1 MSMLQSTQSLPWYH
15 SDYLLPA
22 SVQSLLTEPEVAM
35 LEYICRCQFSG
46 AGAIVDVGSF
56 LGGSTV
62 AIVDGLLQNPCFDPQ
77 KHRVQSY
84 DLFQLLQPLQAYG
97 AWADQLGEGYSFLK
111 DFEQNLGDR
120 LPRVD
125 VHAGDL
131 LQEVWNDG
139 PIEIAFIDVAKSPE
153 LNSHVI
159 QQFFP
164 SLIPGKSILIQ
175 QDLQYPGCPWL
186 AVCMY
191 VLRDYFSV
199 VDTLPCNSVVYRL
212 EKAIPQEMLEQADC
226 VRMERERIRILHREA
241 LRELPTRA
249 KSMLTLDEAAWLQ
262 EDGKSED
269 AINLLVDTL
278 EKAKGDAEG
287 YAVIRTAATGYLPDL
302 FCPRESLEDT
312 GSLDDQR
319 MDLITFMTK
328 DDRELI
334 STLLRSQRPRRV
346 VEIGASGGGSTY
358 LIAKAVRGKRT
369 AKFVTIDRGRQPAY
383 RISDLLRERLSAD
396 VKFINQDDGSGFEEA
411 SKRVAGKFDA
421 VVFTQVN
428 SYEHLE
434 DELRELRPSLGRG
447 CCIYIHA
454 PDGYLPSDLFTR
466 LKIDLD
472 LVDHGCFS
480 IEDGTPTSST
490 FGSWRV
496 LVLEHQTPPLLRAIA
511 GCFGATKQ
519 APLAGS

>member
-15 SDYLLPA
+15 SDYRLPA

-35 LEYICRCQFSG
+35 LEYICRCQFTG

-111 DFEQNLGDR
+111 DFERNLGDR
-120 LPRVD
+120 LRLVD

-131 LQEVWNDG
+131 LQETWNDG
-139 PIEIAFIDVAKSPE
+139 PIEIAFIDVAKTPE

-159 QQFFP
+159 RQFFP

-186 AVCMY
+186 VVCMY

-226 VRMERERIRILHREA
+226 IRMERIRILHREA
-241 LRELPTRA
+241 LRELPTRTR
-249 KSMLTLDEAAWLQ
+249 SMLALDEVAWLQ
-262 EDGKSED
+262 EDGKSEN
-269 AINLLVDTL
+269 AINLLVDTFA
-278 EKAKGDAEG
+278 EVKDDAEG
-287 YAVIRTAATGYLPDL
+287 HAVIRTAATRYLPGL
-302 FCPRESLEDT
+302 FCPRASLEDT
-312 GSLDDQR
+312 ASLEDSR
-319 MDLITFMTK
+319 MDLITLMTE

-358 LIAKAVRGKRT
+358 VIAKAVQGKRT

-383 RISDLLRERLSAD
+383 RISDLLRERLSAC
-396 VKFINQDDGSGFEEA
+396 VEFINQDAGSGFEEA
-411 SKRVAGKFDA
+411 SKQVAGKFDA
-421 VVFTQVN
+421 VVITLVN

-454 PDGYLPSDLFTR
+454 PDGYLPGDLFTR
-466 LKIDLD
+466 LEIDLD

-480 IEDGTPTSST
+480 IEGGTPTSST
-490 FGSWRV
+490 SGSWRV
-496 LVLEHQTPPLLRAIA
+496 LQLEHQTPPLLRAIA
-511 GCFGATKQ
+511 GCFSAIKQ
-519 APLAGS
+519 ATLAGS